1 MMVSQVKKWGKTF
14 EIGSLLQ
21 ILGRITTL
29 HASLNTAEPEDG
41 GFMVK
46 ISQSGN
52 SLAQVHSCGY
62 MGSVSVCA
70 VITFP
75 QLTIFT
81 FAAGAGKS
89 IIWYINLFMFSFRK
103 LIRCHHSVRQSS
115 RISVACANQDS
126 HHSPSFIATS
136 EKTKRGTA
144 VDYFPLFWSSFLNNL
159 MPITTPS
166 RNSTR
171 HTTMARNMRAIVN
184 WPNV

>member
-1 MMVSQVKKWGKTF
+1 MVSQAKKWGKTF

-29 HASLNTAEPEDG
+29 HAILNTPEPEHG

-46 ISQSGN
+46 FSQSGN

-70 VITFP
+70 VIIFP
-75 QLTIFT
+75 QLTILTFT
-81 FAAGAGKS
+81 AGAGKS
-89 IIWYINLFMFSFRK
+89 ILWYINLFMFSFRK
-103 LIRCHHSVRQSS
+103 LISCHHPVRQSS
-115 RISVACANQDS
+115 RTSAACANQDS
-126 HHSPSFIATS
+126 HHLPSFIATS

-144 VDYFPLFWSSFLNNL
+144 VDYFPLSWSSFVNNL
-159 MPITTPS
+159 MSITTTCP
-166 RNSTR
+166 NSMRYTS
-171 HTTMARNMRAIVN
+171 MAHNMRAILN

>member
-1 MMVSQVKKWGKTF
+1 MVSQAKKWGKTF

-29 HASLNTAEPEDG
+29 HAILNTAEPEHG

-46 ISQSGN
+46 ISQCGN
-52 SLAQVHSCGY
+52 SLAQVRSCGY

-70 VITFP
+70 VIIFP
-75 QLTIFT
+75 QLTTST

-89 IIWYINLFMFSFRK
+89 ILWYINLFMFSFRK
-103 LIRCHHSVRQSS
+103 LIRCHHPVRQAS
-115 RISVACANQDS
+115 RTSAACANQDS

-144 VDYFPLFWSSFLNNL
+144 ADYFPLFWSSFLNNV

-171 HTTMARNMRAIVN
+171 HTMMARNMRAIVN
-184 WPNV
+184 WPNG